1 MSQINA
7 SGKPY
12 GTGDPLYQKPY
23 IDTDE
28 WRDKPVRHRYIHGGF
43 EDTECRFS
51 FYLPPAEQ
59 YEGRFFQMVLPHS
72 GVETAGI
79 TPLHATMLSDPIPF
93 TLDSGAYLV
102 ESNQGRMASYPYEDS
117 TINGY
122 RASAATAEYS
132 RVMAARIYG
141 EHRHYGYVFGGSG
154 GAYRTFSCFENC
166 PGTWDG
172 AVPFVP
178 PSPMSL
184 PYMFTVQAHA
194 LRLLRDKLSYIID
207 AVDPGGSGD
216 MYRGLNVEEREALA
230 EVTRMGFPQKAWFSL
245 EGVAPTYMGML
256 SIFLDNMQ
264 KWDPGYFHDFWN
276 VPGYLGHKPP
286 RSLSQARVKH
296 RTKIK
301 KVLNVREASGMGLAV
316 STSAR
321 MADSR
326 GEVPGAVELEELPE
340 GNLNGNTMTLTSG
353 AAAGNTLYISSVT
366 GDLLILGFGEENARG
381 LEKMQAGDEVLIDNG
396 TILAIQTYHRHQIP
410 SPDYYVWDQFRAAG
424 QQVYP
429 QRAELLGPRYVKHSN
444 GTIQSGRFE
453 GKMIVV
459 ASAMDEIAFPWHAD
473 WYHQRAKEA
482 LGPRLEDNF
491 RLWYVEHGMHSAP
504 AIKPGGR
511 RPVATSRIVDYRG
524 VLQQALRC
532 MSNWVEKGIPPV
544 ASTVYDVADGQIILR
559 PTAAQRNGMQPVVTM
574 KANGGMRAEVSVGE
588 TVEFTAV
595 IEVPENAGRI
605 AGAKWDFEASGEY
618 QVVEQFEDYDRAP
631 SSVTLKAAYTYTEP
645 GIYFPAILAMSQ
657 RQEDFGTPFCQA
669 DNLARVRVVV
679 R

>member
-1 MSQINA
+1 MSDINKND
-7 SGKPY
+7 KPY
-12 GTGDPLYQKPY
+12 GDSDPLYQKPY

-28 WRDKPVRHRYIHGGF
+28 WRDKPVRHRYFHGGF
-43 EDTECRFS
+43 EGTECRFS
-51 FYLPPAEQ
+51 FYFPPQEK

-79 TPLHATMLSDPIPF
+79 TPLHATMLADPIPF
-93 TLDSGAYLV
+93 TIDSGAYLV
-102 ESNQGRMASYPYEDS
+102 ESNQGRMASYPYEDAS
-117 TINGY
+117 INGY

-132 RVMAARIYG
+132 RVIAAQIYN
-141 EHRHYGYVFGGSG
+141 HPRPYGYIFGGSG
-154 GAYRTFSCFENC
+154 GAYKTFACIENC
-166 PGTWDG
+166 PGIWDG
-172 AVPFVP
+172 AAPFVP
-178 PSPMSL
+178 PSPMSI

-194 LRLLRDKLSYIID
+194 LRLLRDKLPYIID

-216 MYRGLNVEEREALA
+216 MYRGLNAEERQALA

-264 KWDPGYFHDFWN
+264 KWDPGYFQDFWN
-276 VPGYLGHKPP
+276 VPGYLGHNPP
-286 RSLSQARVKH
+286 RSLLRDHVKH
-296 RTKIK
+296 RTRIK
-301 KVLNVREASGMGLAV
+301 KVLKVREAAKLGLSV

-326 GEVPGAVELEELPE
+326 GEVPGAVELEEIPE
-340 GNLNGNTMTLTSG
+340 GNLNGNTLTITSG
-353 AAAGNTLYISSVT
+353 GALGNTLYISTVA
-366 GDLLILGFGEENARG
+366 GDLLLLGFGEENALG
-381 LEKMQAGDEVLIDNG
+381 LEKLQAGDEVLIDNG

-410 SPDYYVWDQFRAAG
+410 SPDYYVWNQFRAAG

-444 GTIQSGRFE
+444 GTMQNGRFE

-482 LGPRLEDNF
+482 LGSRLDDNF

-504 AIKPGGR
+504 SVKPGGR

-532 MSNWVEKGIPPV
+532 LSAWVEKGTVPV
-544 ASTVYDVADGQIILR
+544 ASTYYHVTDGQVILS
-559 PTAAQRNGMQPVVTM
+559 PTAAGRKGMQPVINMSV
-574 KANGGMRAEVSVGE
+574 NGHSRAEVSVGE
-588 TVEFTAV
+588 AVEFSAKV
-595 IEVPENAGRI
+595 EVPEGAGKV
-605 AGAKWDFEASGEY
+605 ACAKWDFEASG
-618 QVVEQFEDYDRAP
+618 DYKMLEMFDDYSSAP
-631 SSVTLKAAYTYTEP
+631 TAATLTASYIYSEP
-645 GIYFPAILAMSQ
+645 GTYFPAVLATSQ
-657 RQEDFGTPFCQA
+657 RREDFGSPFCQA

-679 R
+679 H